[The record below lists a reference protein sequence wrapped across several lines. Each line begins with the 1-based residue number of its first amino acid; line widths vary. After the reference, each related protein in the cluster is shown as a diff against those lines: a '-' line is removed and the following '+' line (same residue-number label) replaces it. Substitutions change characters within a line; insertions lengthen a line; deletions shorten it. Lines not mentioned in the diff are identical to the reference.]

1 MPDHASYARSP
12 NFSVSGRG
20 ASKLRRAATLLSLVL
35 LLLVFN
41 PKIAHPASPALQVP
55 SANHLKPIQVRAYVL
70 AQAKLAGVNPVKV
83 DWIVGHE
90 SHYGQRMRGDDGQ
103 SRGFWMISGVYHPEV
118 SDACADDLPCSTEW
132 SLNRILAG
140 HINEWSAFRF
150 CRRLWPQSCP
160 F

>member
-1 MPDHASYARSP
+1 MLSELLCHRPQSLQAARCRYPAFVDS
-12 NFSVSGRG
+12 
-20 ASKLRRAATLLSLVL
+20 
-35 LLLVFN
+35 
-41 PKIAHPASPALQVP
+41 PASRVP
-55 SANHLKPIQVRAYVL
+55 SVNCPPGFPRFVSAAGEPPHADSSSCLHSRRG
-70 AQAKLAGVNPVKV
+70 KLAGVNPIKV
-83 DWIVGHE
+83 DWIAGHE
-90 SHYGQRMRGDDGQ
+90 SHYGQRMRGDDGL

-118 SDACADDLPCSTEW
+118 SDACADDLPCSIEW